1 MTTRDEWLARRIEAL
16 ETLLAYYRIGRQPS
30 EKLFTELDRT
40 RAALPD
46 LYKETDHYMPA
57 DPPGGE
63 TP

>member
-46 LYKETDHYMPA
+46 LYPKA
-57 DPPGGE
+57 GE
-63 TP
+63 SS